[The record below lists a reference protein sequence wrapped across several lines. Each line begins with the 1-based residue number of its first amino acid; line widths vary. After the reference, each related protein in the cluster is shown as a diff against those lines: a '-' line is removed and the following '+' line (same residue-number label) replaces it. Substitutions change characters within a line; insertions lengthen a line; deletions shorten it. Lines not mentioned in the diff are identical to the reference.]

1 MAEDLRKNLKTRS
14 GHRLVVKNAIAK
26 NKELIPPAGTPVPN
40 EVKPKLISFKNT
52 LLRKRND
59 LETID
64 ADILGALKKDEEIE
78 KEILEREEIEQE
90 IDDYLSFVD
99 NALAEVGE
107 ANSPSQRQS
116 SQERHEEKVKL
127 PKLSLATFNGDPT
140 NWTSFWDSFK
150 STIGDHRGLSKIDK
164 LKYLVNSL
172 TGVAAQTLT
181 GLQISNDSYDEAIE
195 LLEKRFG
202 NKQVIITS
210 FMDSLRELPKISSSD
225 DIRELRI
232 LYDKTEA
239 AVRSLKSVGVSCES
253 YGTVLSRDIMSKLPQ
268 DIRLTITRN
277 LEDEWDLQGL
287 IKNLGDELSLRE
299 RCALAPVTSTTTPRP
314 TPPRAGYFN
323 HNAAGPKQS
332 STTSTLLLENGA
344 SHGSNQVLPN
354 CLFCGYKHFSASCKT
369 VSDPTARKKI
379 LREKRRCFVCLKGNH
394 LSRQCAS
401 RSKCY
406 HCNGRHHAAIC
417 GANED
422 DPRPARNLPPQ
433 NPPSAPPNLN
443 ARQPPPVAAQTVS
456 TNLYTSHD
464 SLSNATLLQ
473 TAKTEVHSIND
484 QANRCNVRVILD
496 SCSQK
501 TYVTAR
507 LKDKLNLPAI
517 STKEILIKEFGNEQ
531 GTLKMCETV
540 QLAVHCADN
549 LTVYINA
556 FVVELI
562 CSPLSNQAI
571 DFAQANYSH
580 IKNLPLADSG
590 DGSQDLDI
598 DILIGADFVHLFM
611 LDQVVRG
618 EHPMSP
624 VAILTRFGY
633 VLSGPIQIPTQIE
646 CSSNITVAH
655 VLKTDA
661 ILVEKEND
669 LEDEIKRFWNHESL
683 GVKSNENI
691 DDFESEN
698 LMQDKIKFDGKRYE
712 ISLPLKDDHPIIPD
726 NYNIAKS
733 RLNSQLDRL
742 KLKPEVFDEYNFVI
756 KDQLNS
762 GIIEKVIEDEEI
774 PKPGMTHQNV
784 SHAVQKENEIK
795 VLGMTWNAKTD
806 KLKFDL
812 ASFFEAA
819 AQDKITKRL
828 ILSSIARI
836 YDPLGLLSPL
846 LVPLKRLFQDV
857 CKLKVNWDSCLPD
870 EFCQRWHNIVN
881 DIPQDFNVEVDRSF
895 LGDISCDEIQSIQ
908 IHGFADASQIA
919 YGAGVYVRIKTDKG
933 IFTKLVSGKSRIG
946 PLKTESMPRSEL
958 MAAQILAKLIYSVQN
973 TLKECC
979 QIESIHCC
987 SRSQVVLNRN
997 F

>member
-1 MAEDLRKNLKTRS
+1 MK
-14 GHRLVVKNAIAK
+14 
-26 NKELIPPAGTPVPN
+26 
-40 EVKPKLISFKNT
+40 
-52 LLRKRND
+52 
-59 LETID
+59 
-64 ADILGALKKDEEIE
+64 
-78 KEILEREEIEQE
+78 
-90 IDDYLSFVD
+90 
-99 NALAEVGE
+99 
-107 ANSPSQRQS
+107 
-116 SQERHEEKVKL
+116 
-127 PKLSLATFNGDPT
+127 
-140 NWTSFWDSFK
+140 
-150 STIGDHRGLSKIDK
+150 
-164 LKYLVNSL
+164 
-172 TGVAAQTLT
+172 
-181 GLQISNDSYDEAIE
+181 
-195 LLEKRFG
+195 
-202 NKQVIITS
+202 
-210 FMDSLRELPKISSSD
+210 
-225 DIRELRI
+225 
-232 LYDKTEA
+232 
-239 AVRSLKSVGVSCES
+239 
-253 YGTVLSRDIMSKLPQ
+253 
-268 DIRLTITRN
+268 
-277 LEDEWDLQGL
+277 
-287 IKNLGDELSLRE
+287 
-299 RCALAPVTSTTTPRP
+299 
-314 TPPRAGYFN
+314 
-323 HNAAGPKQS
+323 
-332 STTSTLLLENGA
+332 
-344 SHGSNQVLPN
+344 
-354 CLFCGYKHFSASCKT
+354 
-369 VSDPTARKKI
+369 
-379 LREKRRCFVCLKGNH
+379 
-394 LSRQCAS
+394 
-401 RSKCY
+401 
-406 HCNGRHHAAIC
+406 
-417 GANED
+417 
-422 DPRPARNLPPQ
+422 
-433 NPPSAPPNLN
+433 
-443 ARQPPPVAAQTVS
+443 
-456 TNLYTSHD
+456 
-464 SLSNATLLQ
+464 
-473 TAKTEVHSIND
+473 
-484 QANRCNVRVILD
+484 
-496 SCSQK
+496 
-501 TYVTAR
+501 

-633 VLSGPIQIPTQIE
+633 VLSGPIQIPTQNE

-726 NYNIAKS
+726 NYNVAKS

>member
-90 IDDYLSFVD
+90 SDDYLSFVD

-140 NWTSFWDSFK
+140 KWTSFWDSFK

-225 DIRELRI
+225 DIRKLCI

-344 SHGSNQVLPN
+344 SHGSNQVLPH

-422 DPRPARNLPPQ
+422 DSRPARNLPSQ

-484 QANRCNVRVILD
+484 QANRCDVRVILD

-507 LKDKLNLPAI
+507 LKGKLNLPAI

-556 FVVELI
+556 FVVDLI

-633 VLSGPIQIPTQIE
+633 VLSGPIQIPTQNE

-661 ILVEKEND
+661 ILVEKGND

-691 DDFESEN
+691 DDFESEI

-726 NYNIAKS
+726 NYNVAKS

-742 KLKPEVFDEYNFVI
+742 KLKPEVFDEYNSVI

-774 PKPGMTHQNV
+774 PKPGMAHYVPHIGVVKQERQTTKLRIVYDASSKVQGEVSLNDCLHPGPNLAPPDIRRAFKVQN
-784 SHAVQKENEIK
+784 
-795 VLGMTWNAKTD
+795 
-806 KLKFDL
+806 
-812 ASFFEAA
+812 
-819 AQDKITKRL
+819 AQNCPHRGFRE
-828 ILSSIARI
+828 SIFA
-836 YDPLGLLSPL
+836 
-846 LVPLKRLFQDV
+846 
-857 CKLKVNWDSCLPD
+857 
-870 EFCQRWHNIVN
+870 
-881 DIPQDFNVEVDRSF
+881 DFN
-895 LGDISCDEIQSIQ
+895 
-908 IHGFADASQIA
+908 
-919 YGAGVYVRIKTDKG
+919 
-933 IFTKLVSGKSRIG
+933 
-946 PLKTESMPRSEL
+946 
-958 MAAQILAKLIYSVQN
+958 
-973 TLKECC
+973 
-979 QIESIHCC
+979 
-987 SRSQVVLNRN
+987 
-997 F
+997 